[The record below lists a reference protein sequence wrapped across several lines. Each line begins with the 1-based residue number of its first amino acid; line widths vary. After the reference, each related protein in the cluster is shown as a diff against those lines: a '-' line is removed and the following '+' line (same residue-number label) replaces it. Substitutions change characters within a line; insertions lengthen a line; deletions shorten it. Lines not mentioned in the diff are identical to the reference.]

1 MTVPELIEK
10 VNDKTLSK
18 EQLEKYQTDV
28 SYIFQRM
35 MVEIAD
41 IEKEKALFFI
51 NSKNDYDV
59 ETEIAYAMAETNYGK
74 IKRRELSDVAIKRN
88 WSATDKGQ
96 REIELKRWSLALK
109 EMLNSLKSRI

>member
-28 SYIFQRM
+28 SYIFQKM

-41 IEKEKALFFI
+41 LEKQEARFPSENFKSAVERKNTWKATP
-51 NSKNDYDV
+51 S
-59 ETEIAYAMAETNYGK
+59 
-74 IKRRELSDVAIKRN
+74 
-88 WSATDKGQ
+88 GQ
-96 REIELKRWSLALK
+96 RLIELKRWSVALK
-109 EMLNSLKSRI
+109 EMLNSLKSRIYQLIY